1 MRLISLRSRR
11 QRTGGQGLAEFALV
25 FPITMLLFMAMFDFG
40 RAIYGLNAVGNA
52 AREGVRTAMVNQN
65 WSDIRQRAADQ
76 ATALGMDSSLVACDA
91 SNVPTTD
98 TGVCVRIDGPD
109 GTVGSCVDAQGNAIV
124 AYGCIAEV
132 TTKWTFTAITPFVS
146 AFVGQ
151 KTFASTSKQPVES
164 VCSGSCPTR

>member
-1 MRLISLRSRR
+1 MRLFSLGSRR

-91 SNVPTTD
+91 SNVPTPD

-109 GTVGSCVDAQGNAIV
+109 GTVGTCTTLAVGCV
-124 AYGCIAEV
+124 AEV

-151 KTFASTSKQPVES
+151 KSFTSTSKQPIES
-164 VCSGSCPTR
+164 VCAGTCPTR

>member
-1 MRLISLRSRR
+1 MRHFPLGSRRERSR
-11 QRTGGQGLAEFALV
+11 GQALAEFALV
-25 FPITMLLFMAMFDFG
+25 FPIAMLLFMAMFDFG
-40 RAIYGLNAVGNA
+40 RAVYGLNAVGNA

-65 WSDIRQRAADQ
+65 WADIRGRAAAQ
-76 ATALGMDSSLVACDA
+76 AQALGMDSSLVACSA
-91 SNVPTTD
+91 SNVPTTA

-109 GTVGSCVDAQGNAIV
+109 GTVGGCVDAQGNAII
-124 AYGCIAEV
+124 AYGCVAEV

-151 KTFASTSKQPVES
+151 KAFTSTSKQPIES